1 MLGTPFL
8 DSLKNYNWILFKKD
22 LIAGSIV
29 GVIAIPLGM
38 AFAMAIGVKPE
49 YGIYTTIIAGILV
62 SLLGGSRYQIAG
74 PTGAFIPIL
83 LGVTMQYGFENLL
96 IAGFMAGVLL
106 LLMGLFR
113 LGSYIKF
120 IPRSVIV
127 GFTTGISIIIFTGQ
141 IGNFLGLT
149 GLESHEFFID
159 NIKEIAANISAIN
172 YQAVIIA
179 LISLTIIILVPKL
192 FPRLPGSLVAI
203 VLSTLVAYFFFNGSI
218 ATIGTEFG
226 GLSANLPSLRFP
238 EFSLER
244 MVTLFQPALVIA
256 ALGAV
261 ESLLSCVVADEMTD
275 TRHDSNRELI
285 GQGIANMVIPFF
297 GGIPATGALARTAT
311 NIKAGAVTSL
321 SGIIHSVVVMAVIL
335 LFAPYASHIP
345 LASMA
350 PVLMVVAWNMS
361 NVKEFIEVIKT
372 TRGDRIVLLTT
383 FLLTVF
389 VNVTVAVQV
398 GLILSFGIFVKNLSE
413 LQEVKRVHPDY
424 NSKQRKLVGKKD
436 LARTCP
442 QISIFTI
449 EGPLFFGIVQLF
461 EDVVMNN
468 NNINSKVLILRMTR
482 VPFLDATG
490 ESYLANMVEK
500 FKRNGGVVILA
511 GTKEQPLKVM
521 KNSGLFE
528 VIGKENF
535 HYNMQKAIAS
545 ATRFIDKEKC
555 QSCCNF
561 AFYECSSLSKDKKTE
576 INMANKSNGVVLQS

>member
-1 MLGTPFL
+1 MLGTPLLESF
-8 DSLKNYNWILFKKD
+8 KNYNWRLFKKD

-38 AFAMAIGVKPE
+38 AFAIAIGVKPE
-49 YGIYTTIIAGILV
+49 YGIYTTIIAGIIV
-62 SLLGGSRYQIAG
+62 SLLGGSRFQIAG

-96 IAGFMAGVLL
+96 IAGFIAGVLL

-159 NIKEIAANISAIN
+159 NIMEIGANISSFN

-179 LISLTIIILVPKL
+179 LMSLAIIILVPKL
-192 FPRLPGSLVAI
+192 LPRLPGSLVAI
-203 VLSTLVAYFFFNGSI
+203 VFSTLVAFFFFNGSV
-218 ATIGTEFG
+218 ATIGSEFG
-226 GLSANLPSLRFP
+226 ALSANLPSLRWP
-238 EFSLER
+238 EFTLER

-256 ALGAV
+256 ALGAI

-321 SGIIHSVVVMAVIL
+321 SGIIHSIVVMAVVL
-335 LFAPYASHIP
+335 LFAPYASYIP
-345 LASMA
+345 LACMA
-350 PVLMVVAWNMS
+350 PILMTVAWNMS
-361 NVKEFIEVIKT
+361 NLKEFIEVIKT

-389 VNVTVAVQV
+389 VNVTIAVQV
-398 GLILSFGIFVKNLSE
+398 GLILAFGIFVKNLSDH
-413 LQEVKRVHPDY
+413 QEVKRVYPDD
-424 NSKQRKLVGKKD
+424 SRQRKLVGKKD
-436 LARTCP
+436 SAGTCP

-461 EDVVMNN
+461 EAAVMKNKN
-468 NNINSKVLILRMTR
+468 KKTKVLILRMTR

-500 FKRNGGVVILA
+500 FKSNGGVVILA
-511 GTKEQPLKVM
+511 GIKEQPLKVM

-535 HYNMQKAIAS
+535 HNNMQKAIAN
-545 ATRFIDKEKC
+545 ATSLIEKEKC
-555 QSCCNF
+555 QSCSNY
-561 AFYECSSLSKDKKTE
+561 AFHECSKLSTIKLET
-576 INMANKSNGVVLQS
+576 NRANKANSVVLQS